1 MFIAT
6 GFNNPINLVDPDGRW
21 PKLPS
26 WKETKAGL
34 KRDAQGMYVNSGIK
48 HAVDWFQGKH
58 KYKSIPKY
66 SIEVVEPQF
75 NGYLPDRGTPIS
87 TLSRGTG
94 NADISKLQDNVI
106 EAFKYDLPEGLQ
118 NTGDALSYAGYA
130 LTATGIGAEIGIP
143 AAAVGSA
150 MSTIGG

>member
-1 MFIAT
+1 M
-6 GFNNPINLVDPDGRW
+6 
-21 PKLPS
+21 
-26 WKETKAGL
+26 
-34 KRDAQGMYVNSGIK
+34 
-48 HAVDWFQGKH
+48 
-58 KYKSIPKY
+58 
-66 SIEVVEPQF
+66 VEPQF

-150 MSTIGG
+150 MSTIGGD